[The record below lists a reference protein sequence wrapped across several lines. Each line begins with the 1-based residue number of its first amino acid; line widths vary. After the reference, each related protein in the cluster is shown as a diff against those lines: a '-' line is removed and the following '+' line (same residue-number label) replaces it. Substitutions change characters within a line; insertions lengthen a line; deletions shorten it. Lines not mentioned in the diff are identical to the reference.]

1 MRIAAIVLALGL
13 ACVTAAAQT
22 TQPRQGQG
30 QGASRPPA
38 AQPAPPPAPEPA
50 PTAYEPDLLRL
61 AEVMGSLAFLRELCG
76 QDDGR
81 AMRARMAELLE
92 AEGTSPGRR
101 ERLAGSYN
109 RGYRAFALTYRA
121 CTASAEEARRRLVAD
136 GERLARALAGRFG
149 G

>member
-1 MRIAAIVLALGL
+1 MRAAALLLALGL
-13 ACVTAAAQT
+13 ACAPAAAQT
-22 TQPRQGQG
+22 SQPRQG

-121 CTASAEEARRRLVAD
+121 CTASAEEARRRLVVD